1 MFVTLR
7 TSRALDS
14 ETRDNYDYEIF
25 SVFSA
30 LARTSTILGRKRVS
44 HCHSTTS
51 FSENVVVAV
60 TSYQIL
66 EFLIIFNWERA
77 KASQ

>member
-7 TSRALDS
+7 ASRALDS

-30 LARTSTILGRKRVS
+30 LA
-44 HCHSTTS
+44 
-51 FSENVVVAV
+51 
-60 TSYQIL
+60 
-66 EFLIIFNWERA
+66 
-77 KASQ
+77 